1 MNQIADHRLRRPS
14 ATRPPAER
22 NWWTR
27 LRRSRTAFSLA
38 LMAPALVVIT
48 VVIVYPLV
56 RSLILSVQRYELT
69 DPTSLGQ
76 WVGLTHFLNL
86 VSNNLFQLAWKT
98 AFIYGVGTVA
108 GQFIAGFACALL
120 LNRVKFRNWCR
131 GVFLLPWVI
140 PPISAALLWW
150 WIFDLSHGVI
160 NLTLK
165 SAGLISQYVPWI
177 STPDL
182 ALVSVIGA
190 TIWRLFPFDMV
201 MLLAGL
207 QTIPDELLDAAAVDG
222 ANRIQQF
229 RHIVL
234 PHMRNLIVVILLLT
248 SIWSFQ
254 EFTMIWGITQG
265 GPIYATRT
273 LNLFIYQTA
282 FEYFRMGEAAAAGVT
297 WLIALLILSIV
308 VSKVGIREQEVL

>member
-1 MNQIADHRLRRPS
+1 MPNIAGGRL
-14 ATRPPAER
+14 
-22 NWWTR
+22 WTR

-48 VVIVYPLV
+48 VVVVYPLV
-56 RSLILSVQRYELT
+56 RSLVLSVQRYDLT
-69 DPTSLGQ
+69 DPSTLGQ
-76 WVGLTHFLNL
+76 WVGLTHFVDLAN
-86 VSNNLFQLAWKT
+86 NNLFRLAWKT
-98 AFIYGVGTVA
+98 AFVYGIATVA
-108 GQFIAGFACALL
+108 GQFVVGFAAALL
-120 LNRVKFRNWCR
+120 LNRVKFRNWYR

-160 NLTLK
+160 NLSLK
-165 SAGLISQYVPWI
+165 SFGLISQYIPWI

-190 TIWRLFPFDMV
+190 SVWRLFPFDMV

-207 QTIPDELLDAAAVDG
+207 QTIPDEQLDAAAVDG

-229 RHIVL
+229 RHVVL

-265 GPIYATRT
+265 GPVYATRT

-282 FEYFRMGEAAAAGVT
+282 FEYFRMGEGAAAGVT
-297 WLIALLILSIV
+297 WLVALLILYII
-308 VSKVGIREQEVL
+308 VSKIGIREQETM